1 MGWVRCMSSSPDRTP
16 LFSKTLLCDNSS
28 KSSSFSVSDSL
39 SNYDFIEF
47 ITDDGSDNTNH
58 FYMTENC
65 IQDIEDLT
73 DTTNKYICFNNFD
86 TNQYVC
92 YTRSGN
98 TWTKAGSRLL
108 NIITVNGFKCA
119 NMTMTETS
127 IYKATTKSATSMN
140 ISDSSLN
147 LYDYDIVLFGYNAI
161 SDDEIGPCN
170 FSLYPKGI
178 IDTVSVY
185 PFNYYNF
192 NILCKLTNTSINN
205 VRPVYIRG
213 YKFS

>member
-119 NMTMTETS
+119 NMTMTETMAAVDFLFS
-127 IYKATTKSATSMN
+127 GLATTTVFSCIGDVRSA
-140 ISDSSLN
+140 
-147 LYDYDIVLFGYNAI
+147 F
-161 SDDEIGPCN
+161 
-170 FSLYPKGI
+170 
-178 IDTVSVY
+178 
-185 PFNYYNF
+185 PF
-192 NILCKLTNTSINN
+192 C
-205 VRPVYIRG
+205 PE
-213 YKFS
+213 